1 MSLKSVSIKILE
13 LGRLLKYRKKFVYAQ
28 TYYPE
33 YKMKSRFKICLEQIS
48 EVLKY
53 NWPNLYYFVY
63 GFDVKQ
69 NHDDYLAYKPFMLKR
84 DKLNSPAPY
93 SYICLLRDKSLFTIF
108 GEHFNMP
115 VVSNLAEIQRV
126 EELNGLLK
134 RCNNLFLKPTDS
146 MCGNGTMSVTLVGE
160 KYEVDGSLCSYEE
173 LSRRVG
179 RLLLQ
184 SPLIVQKLLKNH
196 RDINRIYS
204 KSINTIRIVTVNP
217 KYSNNPVD
225 IVVLGTLL
233 RIGANGS
240 VIDNWAKGGLV
251 VGINPEDGSLMKYGF
266 YKPGYGTKTKEHPDM
281 KFKFEGFKIPYYE
294 DVIRKCKNFHSK
306 LDKIHSIGWDVA
318 ITDDGP
324 LFIEANDNWEL
335 GFVQVC
341 FGGIKQQ
348 FDDLF
353 K

>member
-1 MSLKSVSIKILE
+1 MFLKSNRVKILE
-13 LGRLLKYRKKFVYAQ
+13 LGRLVKYRKKFVYAQ

-33 YKMKSRFKICLEQIS
+33 YKMKSRFKIYFEQIR

-69 NHDDYLAYKPFMLKR
+69 DNDDYLAYKPFMLKR

-93 SYICLLRDKSLFTIF
+93 SYICLLRDKLLFTIV
-108 GEHFNMP
+108 GKHFDMP
-115 VVSNLAEIQRV
+115 VVSNLAQIHCI
-126 EELNGLLK
+126 EELNVLLK
-134 RCNNLFLKPTDS
+134 KYDSLFLKPTDS
-146 MCGNGTMSVTLVGE
+146 MCGKGTLSVALVGG
-160 KYEVDGSLCSYEE
+160 KYQINNNFCSYEE
-173 LSRRVG
+173 LSQRVG
-179 RLLLQ
+179 QLLLQ
-184 SPLIVQKLLKNH
+184 TPLIAQKLLKNH
-196 RDINRIYS
+196 RDINCIYS
-204 KSINTIRIVTVNP
+204 KSINTLRIITVNP
-217 KYSNNPVD
+217 QYSDNPVD

-233 RIGANGS
+233 RIGVNDS

-251 VGINPEDGSLMKYGF
+251 VGIKADGRLMKYGF
-266 YKPGYGTKTKEHPDM
+266 YKPGYGTKTEEHPNT
-281 KFKFEGFKIPYYE
+281 KFKFEGFEIPYYE
-294 DVIRKCKNFHSK
+294 EAITRCKNFHSK
-306 LDKIHSIGWDVA
+306 FDKIHSIGWDVA

-341 FGGIKQQ
+341 CGGIKQQ
-348 FDDLF
+348 FDNLF